1 MGLKCLP
8 VLWAEPAEDS
18 LATLLEYIG
27 VENPEASRCLL
38 AKIQEALE
46 KASIHPKM
54 YRFIPEMGHTYREIV
69 SVRPFRVIYQMSET
83 HLRVMAV
90 LRTEQAFDPARFL
103 TTDSPS
109 SAPEREETP

>member
-1 MGLKCLP
+1 MGLKRLP

-18 LATLLEYIG
+18 LATLLDHIG
-27 VENPEASRCLL
+27 AENPEASRCLL
-38 AKIQEALE
+38 FKILEALE
-46 KASIHPKM
+46 KTSTHPNL

-69 SVRPFRVIYQMSET
+69 SVRPFRVIYQLSET

-103 TTDSPS
+103 
-109 SAPEREETP
+109 APESPTNHSERGENP